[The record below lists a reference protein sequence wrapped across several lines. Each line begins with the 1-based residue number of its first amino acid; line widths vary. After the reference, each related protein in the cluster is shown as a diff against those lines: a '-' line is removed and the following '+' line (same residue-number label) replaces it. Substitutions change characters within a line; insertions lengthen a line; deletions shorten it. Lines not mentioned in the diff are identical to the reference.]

1 MVALHDLRM
10 MIFYNRET
18 SIIVPPVSPYEAGA
32 FFYKIHF
39 PSDYPFWPPKCTFF
53 TIIYHPNI
61 NSEGFISLVILW
73 DQWRPALN
81 ITKVLSTIRS
91 LLKNPNPT
99 DPLVPDIAYLFID
112 DRAKFDEIAKQ
123 WTKNMP
129 FE

>member
-1 MVALHDLRM
+1 M
-10 MIFYNRET
+10 FYWEA
-18 SIIVPPVSPYEAGA
+18 SIIGLPDSPYEGGA
-32 FFYKIHF
+32 FFLKIHF
-39 PSDYPFWPPKCTFF
+39 QSDYPFRPLKCTFI
-53 TIIYHPNI
+53 TRIYHPNI

-91 LLKNPNPT
+91 LLKNPNPN